1 MNKTII
7 DLIFKLFGNTIK
19 TRLNSWVVVAI
30 LWGFAQVMKLSPTL
44 AAQIHPDAIAT
55 FLTTFILTDLNVITN
70 SQYINKNTELKTVV
84 VDLQNTLKDDKVVI
98 PVEKATP
105 VSNSDTVIPVDN
117 NLKHLH

>member
-55 FLTTFILTDLNVITN
+55 FLTTFILTELNVITN